1 MKFSR
6 FTELVARIW
15 SNPTTHRRD
24 PEITILV
31 YSPGS
36 IGASPSVEVQGI
48 YAGFDWDAGQVL
60 IYPAQPLTTLTP
72 EQVADI
78 TESVRK
84 GQSWHAYQEYKKYK
98 AQLENAALE
107 HAKVAGQ
114 RDALQAAL
122 ISQRDEL
129 LTALEKYEQAFSEMF
144 AQCCSNPV
152 YDAWGKPVEALS
164 TLSEAHFIAGKAITH
179 IKGGAA

>member
-31 YSPGS
+31 HSPGS

-48 YAGFDWDAGQVL
+48 YAGSDWDAGQVL
-60 IYPAQPLTTLTP
+60 IYPDQPLTTLTP

-78 TESVRK
+78 TASVRK
-84 GQSWHAYQEYKKYK
+84 GQSWHAYEAYKKHK

-114 RDALQAAL
+114 RDKLLAAL
-122 ISQRDEL
+122 EDVIAMARSLGDVQ
-129 LTALEKYEQAFSEMF
+129 SE
-144 AQCCSNPV
+144 
-152 YDAWGKPVEALS
+152 YIEEAV
-164 TLSEAHFIAGKAITH
+164 SEFIEGDIEDLITS
-179 IKGGAA
+179 IKGGAE

>member
-24 PEITILV
+24 PEIKILV
-31 YSPGS
+31 HSPGS

-72 EQVADI
+72 EQVAEI
-78 TESVRK
+78 SESVSK
-84 GQSWHAYQEYKKYK
+84 GQSWHAYEAYKKHK

-114 RDALQAAL
+114 RDKLLAAL
-122 ISQRDEL
+122 EDVIAMARSLGDVQ
-129 LTALEKYEQAFSEMF
+129 SE
-144 AQCCSNPV
+144 
-152 YDAWGKPVEALS
+152 YIEEAV
-164 TLSEAHFIAGKAITH
+164 SEFIEGDIEDLITS
-179 IKGGAA
+179 IKGGAE